1 MVGRVIGKGGETI
14 KALQKQTGA
23 TVQIEQTGDPC
34 KVTIS
39 GLPPAVDRAAGMVQD
54 IINGG
59 NPLQL
64 GQFGESGRSWCKQV
78 LGNFVG
84 YGSILGSELIAC
96 AAHAVDQFDNF
107 ICILFVA
114 SHAEAGVL

>member
-64 GQFGESGRSWCKQV
+64 GQFGDSGE
-78 LGNFVG
+78 LGDV
-84 YGSILGSELIAC
+84 C
-96 AAHAVDQFDNF
+96 V
-107 ICILFVA
+107 
-114 SHAEAGVL
+114 